1 MNTMRSTLLMLLA
14 FASFV
19 SAQQETSGSDEPA
32 EQATPTEEAGDAAS
46 TAEAEADDE
55 AIDDE
60 GLDAQGF
67 EQDDDDFVPT
77 EEISTDQSIPF
88 PTDI

>member
-1 MNTMRSTLLMLLA
+1 MRETLLILLA
-14 FASFV
+14 VASLA
-19 SAQQETSGSDEPA
+19 SAQQDASESNDSA
-32 EQATPTEEAGDAAS
+32 EQAAAAEEPVEDAP
-46 TAEAEADDE
+46 EAAPEADDE
-55 AIDDE
+55 VIDEE

-67 EQDDDDFVPT
+67 EQDDDDDFVPT